1 MEDDNKRFDDDETTV
16 NFAGELEFDELDEA
30 ELGAEAELL
39 VARVRAARYAGA

>member
-1 MEDDNKRFDDDETTV
+1 MEDDSRRFDEDEMTA

-30 ELGAEAELL
+30 ELSAETELL